1 MKVFGSPTRQIYAE
15 GLVMIE
21 NASSDYCMR
30 PDKHYTYILRCNDGT
45 LYTGYT
51 NDLDKRVKAHNEGK
65 GAKYTRSRS
74 PVVLVYH
81 EVFDTKKEAMSREWH
96 IKHDMTRDEKIKLIE
111 SSANSLTDL
120 GSEHRMEPSNANALN
135 YFERRNESMADDKK
149 IEATKT
155 EEVKAPVE
163 KKTRGRK
170 PAAKKAAPAKK
181 ATAKKAPAKAAAKA
195 PAKKTAAKK
204 TVAKKPGRKPAKK
217 LGKIILE
224 IDGQQIDIKA
234 LEKKAAKLGGDVYVV
249 ANEKKI
255 FDTEGKSVDLF

>member
-1 MKVFGSPTRQIYAE
+1 M
-15 GLVMIE
+15 
-21 NASSDYCMR
+21 
-30 PDKHYTYILRCNDGT
+30 DKHYVYILKCSDNT
-45 LYTGYT
+45 FYTGYT

-74 PVVLVYH
+74 PAVLVYH

-96 IKHDMTRDEKIKLIE
+96 IKHDMTREEKIKLIE
-111 SSANSLTDL
+111 SSANSLTDF
-120 GSEHRMEPSNANALN
+120 GSEHRMETSNAKALK
-135 YFERRNESMADDKK
+135 YIEQRNESMADDKK

-155 EEVKAPVE
+155 EEV
-163 KKTRGRK
+163 
-170 PAAKKAAPAKK
+170 KAAPAKK

-195 PAKKTAAKK
+195 PAKNAAAKK
-204 TVAKKPGRKPAKK
+204 TAAKKPGRKPAKK

-249 ANEKKI
+249 ASEKKI
-255 FDTEGKSVDLF
+255 FDTDGKSVDLF